1 MKIVFIE
8 NTGAIR
14 TITLKLGEVC
24 ILSACAHEKG
34 CAGKKDSRDNGFIC
48 NVQELF
54 TLYRVATKRNKKI
67 KAR

>member
-8 NTGAIR
+8 STGAIR
-14 TITLKLGEVC
+14 TIILELGEVC
-24 ILSACAHEKG
+24 VMDACAHEKE
-34 CAGKKDSRDNGFIC
+34 CAGKKDHRDNGFIC

-54 TLYRVATKRNKKI
+54 ALYRVATKRSKKI

>member
-14 TITLKLGEVC
+14 TITLEIGEVC
-24 ILSACAHEKG
+24 EMNACAHEKG
-34 CAGKKDSRDNGFIC
+34 CVGKKDRRDNGFIC

-54 TLYRVATKRNKKI
+54 TLYRAATKRNKKI